1 MMPMKLSTRRIV
13 VCGAPEI
20 VASVRLLSE
29 AARTTTRNGGVGGS
43 RPYVHA
49 QLGNPCTPI
58 QHGSGIGNHYEPAG
72 SKKVSFFRWRRVRVR
87 PYFVTG
93 GRSYPLL
100 AVRFRLGCAGA

>member
-1 MMPMKLSTRRIV
+1 MTISRNQSVHPALSLLATPVRDDKTCTPQTLVMMPMKLSTRRIV

-29 AARTTTRNGGVGGS
+29 AARTTTRNGGMSGS

-58 QHGSGIGNHYEPAG
+58 QHGSSIGNHYEP
-72 SKKVSFFRWRRVRVR
+72 S
-87 PYFVTG
+87 
-93 GRSYPLL
+93 
-100 AVRFRLGCAGA
+100 